1 MRTNLKI
8 CHKVQLKSEKE
19 LENFKKREEYHVKGT
34 PKIAIGRCQNN
45 LLTLWTEDLRRDC
58 LSLLKNHYSSQKAFE
73 WARVII
79 EACQTLAPIYGFF
92 IIN

>member
-1 MRTNLKI
+1 MRNNLKI

-19 LENFKKREEYHVKGT
+19 IEGFKMREEHHVRGT
-34 PKIAIGRCQNN
+34 PRIAVDHCENN

-58 LSLLKNHYSSQKAFE
+58 LSQLKDHYTTQKAFE
-73 WARVII
+73 WARVIL
-79 EACQTLAPIYGFF
+79 EACLTLAPIYGFF